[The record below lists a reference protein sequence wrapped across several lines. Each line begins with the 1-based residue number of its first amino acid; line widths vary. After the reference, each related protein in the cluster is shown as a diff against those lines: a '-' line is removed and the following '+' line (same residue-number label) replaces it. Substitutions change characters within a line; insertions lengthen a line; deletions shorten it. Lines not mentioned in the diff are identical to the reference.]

1 VGAGF
6 ALAAKLTR
14 PDETVV
20 ILYGDG
26 SCGYGL
32 VEFDTFV
39 RMKTPVIAVVGNDAC
54 WSQVGTKLR
63 PAGPR
68 LRGEL
73 SCSSELGC

>member
-1 VGAGF
+1 MGAGF

-54 WSQVGTKLR
+54 WSQVGTEIKPAR
-63 PAGPR
+63 PRP
-68 LRGEL
+68 
-73 SCSSELGC
+73 SSELTSKLGC

>member
-1 VGAGF
+1 M
-6 ALAAKLTR
+6 
-14 PDETVV
+14 

-54 WSQVGTKLR
+54 WSQVGT
-63 PAGPR
+63 
-68 LRGEL
+68 EL
-73 SCSSELGC
+73 KACSAQGSGARRSAAAPSSAADP